1 MANKIKKVSINKLEE
16 AVNSQYKATTIVD
29 WNGLNIT
36 INRILSL
43 KSMMTFVDSVIKNC
57 FGKEDGEYRPEVKDF
72 AVRNCII
79 KHYTNI
85 SLPSNIEKR
94 YDLLYRSDLLNTVM
108 NNIDQSQFSA
118 MVRAIEEKLSHLAQA
133 NIEAINRQMNEL
145 YTSFA
150 NLGKQLSGVDAEALN
165 GVMNALSNGKID
177 ETKIVREVMNYKDK
191 TGV

>member
-57 FGKEDGEYRPEVKDF
+57 FGKKDGEYRPEVKDF

-94 YDLLYRSDLLNTVM
+94 YNLLYRSDLLNTVM
-108 NNIDQSQFSA
+108 NNIDQSQFDE
-118 MVRAIEEKLSHLAQA
+118 MVKAIEEKLSHLAQA